1 MKKFA
6 LAPLMLAV
14 LSAFAAPQVYAEET
28 ALAEVTVTATR
39 EGQLVNET
47 PATIGIIKEKTLRE
61 TKPSHPSEIM
71 GQIPPAWPT
80 ARSSGREISPG
91 R

>member
-61 TKPSHPSEIM
+61 TKPSHPTPSVRTTRRRSW
-71 GQIPPAWPT
+71 GRFPA
-80 ARSSGREISPG
+80 SGST
-91 R
+91 